1 MAIEYISKEEAKQ
14 YNTIYDNELSE
25 ISKLDKDTLVSLG
38 EIYGAILS
46 EPKGKIN
53 MYLFQWKNGSSFEK
67 AMVEEGKKRYGND
80 YKLDYSILNKKRE
93 LQGNKVKKGLIIITI
108 TFAIVGMLFVNANRP
123 TDWQKLN
130 KDQQE
135 QIKENMEF
143 YDGVQDAIEKYENN
157 NK

>member
-1 MAIEYISKEEAKQ
+1 
-14 YNTIYDNELSE
+14 
-25 ISKLDKDTLVSLG
+25 
-38 EIYGAILS
+38 
-46 EPKGKIN
+46 
-53 MYLFQWKNGSSFEK
+53 
-67 AMVEEGKKRYGND
+67 
-80 YKLDYSILNKKRE
+80 
-93 LQGNKVKKGLIIITI
+93 
-108 TFAIVGMLFVNANRP
+108 MLFVIANRP